1 MRKHIICKLRILAT
15 LTAVAMAFLV
25 NPAVALDVK
34 VEAFATGL
42 QSPVDLKEVP
52 DGSGRIFI
60 MQQTG
65 AIAVVNADGTIRPE
79 PFLDLRA
86 KIPQLYVRFDE
97 RGTLGFAFHPNY
109 KDNGKFYVY
118 SSRDTVREEEDLLH
132 EVFGHHT
139 SYVSEFTVSE
149 NPNSA
154 DIGSERVLMKIEQPQ
169 FNHDGGAMEF
179 GPDGYLYIGLG
190 DGGFADDWGYG
201 HNKKIGNGQDL
212 SSLLGKIL
220 RIDVDSKSDGLEY
233 GIPADNPFVNQ
244 KGARDE
250 IFAYGFRNPWRMT
263 FDTGGDHQLFVGDVQ
278 QNSYEEVDIVTSGG
292 NYGWRTMEAS
302 HCFDYLNPNDH
313 LDSCDNAGMID
324 PIIEYQ
330 HCVKF
335 PDDCVGINVQ
345 GGAVY
350 RGSHTPW
357 QGKYFFGDWS
367 MTFGGKSGRLYVAT
381 NGGGTW
387 SLERANVTN
396 HDFVTHVLAVLQDL
410 KGNVYALTSESMGP
424 YGSRDTV
431 YKIVP

>member
-1 MRKHIICKLRILAT
+1 MRKLNILAA
-15 LTAVAMAFLV
+15 LTAVAMAFL
-25 NPAVALDVK
+25 AGSAGALDVK

-65 AIAVVNADGTIRPE
+65 AIAVVNADGTMRPE

-118 SSRDTVREEEDLLH
+118 SSRDIVREKEDLLH

-139 SYVSEFTVSE
+139 SYVSEFTVSK
-149 NPNSA
+149 NPNGA
-154 DIGSERVLMKIEQPQ
+154 DIDSERVLMKIEQPQ
-169 FNHDGGAMEF
+169 FNHNGGAMEF
-179 GPDGYLYIGLG
+179 GPDGYLYIALG

-233 GIPADNPFVNQ
+233 GIPADNPFVKQ
-244 KGARDE
+244 KGARGE
-250 IFAYGFRNPWRMT
+250 IFAYGFRNPWKMT
-263 FDTGGDHQLFVGDVQ
+263 FDTGGDHQLFVADVQ

-292 NYGWRTMEAS
+292 NYGWRVMEAN
-302 HCFDYLNPNDH
+302 HCFDHLNPNDH
-313 LDSCDNAGMID
+313 LKSCDNAGMIA
-324 PIIEYQ
+324 PIIEYN
-330 HCVKF
+330 HCKKHKGKNCFGV
-335 PDDCVGINVQ
+335 NVI

-350 RGSHTPW
+350 RGSHKSW

-367 MTFGGKSGRLYVAT
+367 MTFGGQSGRLYAAT
-381 NGGGTW
+381 KKGSKW
-387 SLERANVTN
+387 SFERANVTN
-396 HDFVTHVLAVLQDL
+396 HDFKTHILAVEQDL
-410 KGNVYALTSESMGP
+410 KGNVYALTSNSMGP
-424 YGSRDTV
+424 FGSRDTV